1 MHKII
6 SGLVEFKSSHQESF
20 IQDFPDLVS
29 GQNPMALL
37 IVCCDSRIMPT
48 ISTRIGPGDLF
59 VLRNI
64 GNLIPPY
71 DFINQG
77 NAFKHSSVVAA
88 LEFALLYLNVP
99 NIIICGHSECGAM
112 KYLLDNKEVPD
123 TPFLHNWISEAK
135 GVYNEFIESGTDKN
149 NINAH
154 NVLSRLNVIHQLDNL
169 QSFPIVKERL
179 NKGTL
184 QINGWWLDISNYNV
198 FHYMKDT
205 GEFLEINETS
215 APEIIKRLYSFD
227 SVI

>member
-1 MHKII
+1 MQKII
-6 SGLVEFKSSHQESF
+6 AGLVEFKKNHQKSF
-20 IQDFPDLVS
+20 IEDFPDLIS
-29 GQNPMALL
+29 GQNPLALL

-48 ISTRIGPGDLF
+48 ISTQIGPGDLF

-64 GNLIPPY
+64 GNLVPPY
-71 DFINQG
+71 DYINQG

-135 GVYNEFIESGTDKN
+135 GVYNNFIESGVDKTN
-149 NINAH
+149 VNAH
-154 NVLSRLNVIHQLDNL
+154 NQLSKLNVMHQLENL
-169 QSFPIVKERL
+169 MTFPIVMDRL
-179 NKGTL
+179 NNGSL
-184 QINGWWLDISNYNV
+184 QIHGWWLDISNYNV
-198 FHYMKDT
+198 YHLMNDT
-205 GEFLEINETS
+205 GEFLEINENT
-215 APEIIKRLYSFD
+215 APDIIKRLYKYD